1 MKRYLIFAALSP
13 LLGGFI
19 LLFVTTYQSGY
30 WTQTNA
36 AEVVKLFVVFAKTLQ
51 YSYLFGLLP
60 TLMMAAVDDIL
71 WHIKRIS
78 PVLRMLIVG
87 VLSFFAAELLYGSR
101 GPDSGVVQ
109 FFLYGLVGFI
119 PAVICSWL
127 AHEAIDE
134 PATATP
140 AEPERPAVESE

>member
-87 VLSFFAAELLYGSR
+87 VLFFFATELLYGSR

-134 PATATP
+134 PATAE
-140 AEPERPAVESE
+140 AERPAVESK

>member
-1 MKRYLIFAALSP
+1 MKRYLIFAALGP
-13 LLGGFI
+13 LLGGFW
-19 LLFVTTYQSGY
+19 LLLATTYMSGY
-30 WTQTNA
+30 WTDTNL
-36 AEVVKLFVVFAKTLQ
+36 AEVGKLFVVFAKTLQ

-71 WHIKRIS
+71 WHVKRIS

-109 FFLYGLVGFI
+109 FILYGLVGFI
-119 PAVICSWL
+119 PVTVSSWL
-127 AHEAIDE
+127 AHQVIDK
-134 PATATP
+134 PAMA
-140 AEPERPAVESE
+140 

>member
-13 LLGGFI
+13 LLGGFL
-19 LLFVTTYQSGY
+19 LLFATTYMSGY

-36 AEVVKLFVVFAKTLQ
+36 AEVAKLFVVFGKTLQ
-51 YSYLFGLLP
+51 YSYLFGILP

-71 WHIKRIS
+71 WHVKPIR
-78 PVLRMLIVG
+78 PVWRMLILG

-101 GPDSGVVQ
+101 GPDSGVIQ
-109 FFLYGLVGFI
+109 FILYGLVGFI
-119 PAVICSWL
+119 PGMVCSWL

-134 PATATP
+134 PEP
-140 AEPERPAVESE
+140 ASEETMAESK